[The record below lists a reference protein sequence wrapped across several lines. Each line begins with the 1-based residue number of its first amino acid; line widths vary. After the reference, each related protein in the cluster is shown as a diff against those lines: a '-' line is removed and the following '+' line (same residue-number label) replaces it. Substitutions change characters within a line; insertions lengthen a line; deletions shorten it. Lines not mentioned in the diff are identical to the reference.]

1 MSEAMAAAAR
11 KRGER
16 RKAQTRA
23 ALIRAA
29 QQLLAQDRTNVPI
42 LEITELADVGMG
54 SFYNHFETK
63 EELFDAAV
71 DSALELQG
79 AVLDAWAED
88 IDDPAEVFARS
99 FRLTG
104 RLHRAA
110 PQLSRV
116 ILSRGMSLITSESG
130 LGPRAL
136 RDISRGCESG
146 RFTVADPYPAL
157 LVAGGASLALGQ
169 AIHDH
174 PERDDAQLV
183 DQVTED
189 VLRMLG
195 LSAEDAAA
203 VCRAPLPD
211 VVDVLA
217 RAFPTRPAEVAAPEL
232 RPPRGAGDG

>member
-1 MSEAMAAAAR
+1 MSDAVAAAAR

-23 ALIRAA
+23 ALIHAA
-29 QQLLAQDRTNVPI
+29 QQLLAEDRTSVPI

-54 SFYNHFETK
+54 SFYNHFATK
-63 EELFDAAV
+63 DELFHAAV
-71 DSALELQG
+71 ESALELQG

-88 IDDPAEVFARS
+88 LEDPAEIFARS
-99 FRLTG
+99 YRLTG

-116 ILSRGMSLITSESG
+116 ILSRGMAMVTSESG

-136 RDISRGCESG
+136 RDITRGCEVG
-146 RFTVADPYPAL
+146 RFTVSDPYAAL
-157 LVAGGASLALGQ
+157 LVAGGAALALGQ
-169 AIHDH
+169 AIHDQ
-174 PERDDAQLV
+174 PGRDDAELV
-183 DQVTED
+183 DQVTET

-195 LSAEDAAA
+195 LSPEDAAA

-211 VVDVLA
+211 VVDVLTQA
-217 RAFPTRPAEVAAPEL
+217 VSEL
-232 RPPRGAGDG
+232 PYGPSA